1 MRYAYYA
8 LFFLLLLPAT
18 ALAQAT
24 GSISGQVTEER
35 TGETMPGVNVIIT
48 SLNRGAAT
56 DIDGNYVITELP
68 PGTYEVVAR
77 FIGFKDNRQ
86 TVTVSPGRETAQNFS
101 MAEDLLLLDE
111 VVVTGQA
118 ASTEKRKLS
127 ANVDVLNI
135 RDIEEAPVVSVDQL
149 LQGRVTGSTVR
160 MQSAQP
166 GQGALIN
173 FRGITSVFASQT
185 PVIYIDGV
193 RVDNNSS
200 TSYSNGGETT
210 SALSELLTSDIER
223 IEVTKGGAA
232 STLYGSDAA
241 NGVIQIFT
249 KRGIA
254 GKTRVTVR
262 TEQGVDTPDLKFV
275 QDTGFSFPCLNP
287 ANEGNTDACPE
298 LDRNSPDFGETSYIE
313 DNFLKNG
320 HFQNYYVGVSGGSE
334 ALTFNVSG
342 RIQNGDGIQPS
353 NENTLYALRGN
364 LQSQL
369 TDVLSVGFSGSYT
382 RSNFKR
388 LNNGTAIADPY
399 TSFQVGDA
407 YFFTGAD
414 NFDEALRRFL
424 LPIIEEGVD
433 RFTFSSQARYN
444 PSPLFSSSLTVG
456 LDSRVNE
463 QRSFDPIEFDVV
475 SGRDSGGLDRFDR
488 NFLAVTL
495 EYVGTIRYPRE
506 GNITS
511 DFTFGAQGFREQTS
525 IITANVE
532 TFALPGTEDISQA
545 GEKDV
550 NEAREQIFN
559 GGIFFREQIGLLDRV
574 FINAGL
580 RLDGNSSFGGD
591 TGLQTYPSLGIAYT
605 ISDESFWPQ
614 AFGNAWNDLKLR
626 LAYGVTGK
634 FPGAF
639 DRDFTFDGAQFRGE
653 SAAFFDNPGNSNLK
667 PERTSTI
674 EGGIETSLLDRRLAV
689 NFTYYTATTKD
700 ALFFVPEQPSSG
712 QGTQLRNIGEIKN
725 RGIELSANASVINT
739 RNVSWSLGF
748 NYSWFENE
756 ITDIG
761 GVADFNV
768 GGSSVRAQQR
778 VAGPDPETG
787 ETHPI
792 GEWRAM
798 TPFDSN
804 GDGLLDDSKFEF
816 TGDTPYPTQTGAF
829 NTSLTLF
836 RNLTFFAL
844 ADFALGAKI
853 FDWSSHW
860 ASFNGLPRTVLPD
873 RFDLDGNPDG
883 TFSTTSGG
891 VFLLKDGDYLKLREL
906 SVRYALPRTFVQRLS
921 LERASVFG
929 TVRNLYTFSRQ
940 DLLDPEITGV
950 SSNSTASQGVDGL
963 ELGGEQSSTLSPPR
977 QFRLGLEIVF

>member
-8 LFFLLLLPAT
+8 MLFLLLLPAT

-24 GSISGQVTEER
+24 GSLSGQVIEER
-35 TGETMPGVNVIIT
+35 TGETMPGVNVVIL

-56 DIDGNYVITELP
+56 DIDGNYVITGLP

-77 FIGFKDNRQ
+77 FIGFKDNEQ
-86 TVTVSPGRETAQNFS
+86 TVTISAGQEAVQNFS
-101 MAEDLLLLDE
+101 MEEDLLQLDE

-135 RDIEEAPVVSVDQL
+135 ADIEEAPVTSVDQL
-149 LQGRVTGSTVR
+149 LQGRVSGSTVR
-160 MQSAQP
+160 LQSAQP

-185 PVIYIDGV
+185 PVIYVDGV

-200 TSYSNGGETT
+200 TSLSQGGEMT
-210 SALSELLTSDIER
+210 SALAELLTSDIER

-262 TEQGVDTPDLKFV
+262 TEQGLDTPDTKFV
-275 QDTGFSFPCLNP
+275 QDTDFSF
-287 ANEGNTDACPE
+287 ADVVTDPE
-298 LDRNSPDFGETSYIE
+298 SDDFGQGSFIQDE
-313 DNFLKNG
+313 FLQTG
-320 HFQNYYVGVSGGSE
+320 HFQNYYVGVSGGTN
-334 ALTFNVSG
+334 ALTYNVSG
-342 RIQNGDGIQPS
+342 RVQNSEGIQPS

-369 TDVLSVGFSGSYT
+369 TEVLSVGFSGAYT
-382 RSNFKR
+382 RSNFDR

-414 NFDEALRRFL
+414 TFEEALRRFL
-424 LPIIEEGVD
+424 LPVIKEGVN
-433 RFTFSSQARYN
+433 RFTFSTQARYN
-444 PSPLFSSSLTVG
+444 PSELFSSSLTVG
-456 LDSRVNE
+456 LDSRDSE
-463 QRSFDPIEFDVV
+463 QRVFEPIEFDVV
-475 SGRDSGGLDRFDR
+475 SGNNSGALDRFDR
-488 NFLAVTL
+488 NFLAFTV
-495 EYVGTIRYPRE
+495 EYVGTISYPRT
-506 GNITS
+506 GTITS

-525 IITANVE
+525 IIRAPVE

-545 GEKDV
+545 GIKDV
-550 NEAREQIFN
+550 IETRSQIFN
-559 GGIFFREQIGLLDRV
+559 GGIFFREQIGLMDRIFV
-574 FINAGL
+574 NAGL
-580 RLDGNSSFGGD
+580 RLDGNSAFGED
-591 TGLQTYPSLGIAYT
+591 TGLQAYPSLGVAYT
-605 ISDESFWPQ
+605 ISDENFWD
-614 AFGNAWNDLKLR
+614 FGSVWNDLKLR
-626 LAYGVTGK
+626 VAYGVTGK
-634 FPGAF
+634 FPTAF
-639 DRDFTFDGAQFRGE
+639 DRDITFGGDEFRDE
-653 SAAFFDNPGNSNLK
+653 SAASFDNPGNDNLK

-674 EGGIETSLLDRRLAV
+674 EGGLETSVLDGRLGI
-689 NFTYYTATTKD
+689 NFTYYTATTTD
-700 ALFFVPEQPSSG
+700 ALFFVPEQPSTG
-712 QGTQLRNIGEIKN
+712 KGTQLRNIGEIKN
-725 RGIELSANASVINT
+725 RGVELSINASIINT
-739 RNVSWSLGF
+739 RNVSWSVGA
-748 NYSWFENE
+748 NYSAFENE

-778 VAGPDPETG
+778 VAGPDPDTG

-792 GEWRAM
+792 GEWRAR

-804 GDGLLDDSKFEF
+804 GDGLLDASEFRF
-816 TGDTPYPTQTGAF
+816 TGDTPYPTKTGSF
-829 NTSLTLF
+829 NTSVTLF

-844 ADFALGAKI
+844 ADWARGAKI

-860 ASFNGLPRTVLPD
+860 ASFNGLERTVLPT
-873 RFDLDGNPDG
+873 RYDLDGNEDG
-883 TFSTTSGG
+883 QFSTTSGG
-891 VFLLKDGDYLKLREL
+891 VFLLKSGDYLKLREI
-906 SVRYALPRTFVQRLS
+906 SVRYGLPRSFAQRLG
-921 LERASVFG
+921 LETASVFG
-929 TVRNLYTFSRQ
+929 TVRNVYTFSDQ
-940 DLLDPEITGV
+940 DLLDPELAGV
-950 SSNSTASQGVDGL
+950 SSNSSATNAVDGL